1 MSQPSPAGEESP
13 RLIHRRAH
21 RVRNR
26 RDFEAV
32 YAAGVSKRLGPLL
45 VHARPNGLGHARL
58 GLAVPRRLGSA
69 PRRNRIRRRIRE
81 AFRLLRPELPPL
93 DLVVH
98 VRPHDPLLETADL
111 QQMLRRAAEN
121 LARRLEPR
129 EPPGA
134 GGAGEPREPG
144 P

>member
-1 MSQPSPAGEESP
+1 VSGPAPIGGEPP
-13 RLIHRRAH
+13 RLTHRRAH

-32 YAAGVSKRLGPLL
+32 YAAGVSKRLGPLH
-45 VHARPNGLGHARL
+45 VHARPNGLEHARL

-69 PRRNRIRRRIRE
+69 PRRNLIRRRIRE

-98 VRPHDPLLETADL
+98 VRPHEPLLSTQEIGA
-111 QQMLRRAAEN
+111 MLRRAAAN
-121 LARRLEPR
+121 LARRLES
-129 EPPGA
+129 
-134 GGAGEPREPG
+134 GESRP
-144 P
+144 

>member
-1 MSQPSPAGEESP
+1 MSGPPPAGGEPP
-13 RLIHRRAH
+13 RLTHRRAH

-32 YAAGVSKRLGPLL
+32 YAAGVSKRLGPLH
-45 VHARPNGLGHARL
+45 VHARANGLDHARL

-81 AFRLLRPELPPL
+81 AFRLLRPELPSL

-98 VRPHDPLLETADL
+98 VRPHEPLLETREIL
-111 QQMLRRAAEN
+111 ELLRRAAAN
-121 LARRLEPR
+121 LARRLEPS
-129 EPPGA
+129 
-134 GGAGEPREPG
+134 EPRP
-144 P
+144 